1 MRTDQALRR
10 RCLFKGDETVHDW
23 GSELLLENNGLYCAK
38 LLILDA
44 NTDYQSS
51 LHYHMVKDETF
62 IVLSGKVALT
72 ILTPQ
77 QSGQVID
84 GCLEKQRLDWV
95 EYKAGDK
102 VRVAPKCLHRFHA
115 LSEEA
120 IILEVSTP
128 DTGDNVKIV
137 PARRIQDV

>member
-1 MRTDQALRR
+1 MRTNQALRR
-10 RCLFKGDETVHDW
+10 RCHFKGDETAHDW

-62 IVLSGKVALT
+62 IILSGRVALSL
-72 ILTPQ
+72 LTPQ
-77 QSGQVID
+77 QSGQLID
-84 GCLEKQRLDWV
+84 GSPNGQWLDWV
-95 EYKAGDK
+95 EYRAGDK